1 MSFDN
6 NMTSVESSPGTPSKR
21 KYSPEDDLDDFSFE
35 SAHGTGSP
43 HGTPKEER
51 KRARMM
57 NRMRRNKVMPPP
69 PINFEQWGQMID
81 VNNSKPMTG
90 KVHFEPLELNKNL
103 DSTDTLSTRTSR
115 EGSENPVGGKKKK
128 RTQKKS
134 YKNRKSKRKI
144 RSSKKKLRKSKKNK
158 KNKTKHSKMR

>member
-6 NMTSVESSPGTPSKR
+6 NMTSVESSPSTPSKR
-21 KYSPEDDLDDFSFE
+21 KILPTKDLDDFTFD
-35 SAHGTGSP
+35 SAHGDVSP

-51 KRARMM
+51 KRSIHKI
-57 NRMRRNKVMPPP
+57 RRSRAFAPPP
-69 PINFEQWGQMID
+69 LNFEQWGERLE
-81 VNNSKPMTG
+81 NSNPMTG
-90 KVHFEPLELNKNL
+90 KIKFEPFELNKQQY
-103 DSTDTLSTRTSR
+103 DITDTLSARTSR
-115 EGSENPVGGKKKK
+115 DGSENTSGGKKKK

-158 KNKTKHSKMR
+158 RNKTKNSKMR